1 MPSRR
6 RDRMPHAS
14 VAAALGQQLK
24 YARKAAQFPTQAALA
39 ASLKVDDTLIAKAES
54 GSRAPT
60 EPLYKAW
67 MDECGIGGQ
76 LRSALDALWILARNA
91 DDPHSAQMVPWGDTE
106 AQAHTLRYWAPLL
119 IPGPAQT
126 PDYARTLFVAW
137 GHDKDRVEDW
147 VAQRMEHRRLILDRE
162 DPPDITIIVWE
173 RVLTTLIGSEEIMRD
188 QLRSLLEVSERPNV
202 HFHVLPSSAGA
213 HIGLGGQIHIATT
226 DTEEILLM
234 EAFSENVV
242 TADNAQV
249 RRASATFNTVR
260 SDTLPRAGS
269 RAALLEATEAWN
281 TTIRGASPRTAAQP
295 EVTGA

>member
-6 RDRMPHAS
+6 RGRMPHAS

-91 DDPHSAQMVPWGDTE
+91 DDPLSAQMAPWDETE
-106 AQAHTLRYWAPLL
+106 AEAHTLRYWAPIL
-119 IPGPAQT
+119 IPGFVQT
-126 PDYARTLFVAW
+126 ADYARTLFVGW
-137 GHDKDRVEDW
+137 GHSKDRVEEL
-147 VAQRMEHRRLILDRE
+147 VAKRMERRSILDRP
-162 DPPDITIIVWE
+162 DPPDVTIIVWD

-188 QLRSLLEVSERPNV
+188 QLKLLLEISERPNV
-202 HFHVLPSSAGA
+202 HIQILPSSASMYR
-213 HIGLGGQIHIATT
+213 GLVGNIDLATT
-226 DTEEILLM
+226 DTTEVLLR
-234 EAFSENVV
+234 EGFSEHLV
-242 TADNAQV
+242 TADIAQV
-249 RRASATFNTVR
+249 RGASAIFSTVR
-260 SDTLPRAGS
+260 SDALPQGES
-269 RAALLEATEAWN
+269 QAALLKAMEAWN
-281 TTIRGASPRTAAQP
+281 TTIRGASPRTAPPA
-295 EVTGA
+295 EVAGA